1 MNEER
6 IGQIVRHEI
15 SVVIPTVGR
24 SILGRCLHSISEGNE
39 LPGRLVVVDQSSN
52 REIAELLGPL
62 KSLGVETRYV
72 ASRQTGRASG
82 VNRGL
87 EQAESQFV
95 AITDDDC
102 LVAKDWLE
110 RMFMHL
116 KQSPDTVMTG
126 RVEAG
131 GDRQVPFVV
140 TSATPEIYR
149 RPRLKFDALSGGNM
163 GVSQSVLERVGLL
176 DEDPILRCSE
186 DGEWA
191 YRALRAG
198 VSIEYAP
205 DVVVYHYGWRDS
217 EQSREQYRNYAIS
230 CGGFYGKYIGR
241 GDWFIGARAL
251 VHYLRELRRF
261 VKASLTGN
269 RKHIQMSWA
278 CLRWLIPG
286 IFSGLKTN
294 SAKSVGQRKRT

>member
-6 IGQIVRHEI
+6 ISQIVRHEI
-15 SVVIPTVGR
+15 SVVIPTIGR
-24 SILGRCLHSISEGNE
+24 SILRRCLQSITEGNE

-52 REIAELLGPL
+52 GEIAEWLGPL
-62 KSLGVETRYV
+62 MSSGVDTRYV

-87 EQAESQFV
+87 EQVKSPFV

-102 LVAKDWLE
+102 LVSKDWLQ
-110 RMFMHL
+110 RMFVHL
-116 KQSPDTVMTG
+116 KQRPETVMTG

-140 TSATPEIYR
+140 TSAAPEVYR
-149 RPRLKFDALSGGNM
+149 RPRLRFDALSGGNM
-163 GVSQSVLERVGLL
+163 GVSRSVLERVGLL

-198 VSIEYAP
+198 VPIEYAP

-217 EQSREQYRNYAIS
+217 AESQEQYRNYARS
-230 CGGFYGKYIGR
+230 CGGFYGKYIR
-241 GDWFIGARAL
+241 QGDWFIGARAL
-251 VHYLRELRRF
+251 VHYLREFRRF
-261 VKASLTGN
+261 IKASLTGN

-286 IFSGLKTN
+286 IYSGLKAN
-294 SAKSVGQRKRT
+294 SGKSSGEHKRT

>member
-1 MNEER
+1 MKEEH
-6 IGQIVRHEI
+6 ISQIVRHEI

-24 SILGRCLHSISEGNE
+24 SILKQCLQSINEGNE

-52 REIAELLGPL
+52 QEISEWLGLL
-62 KSLGVETRYV
+62 KSSGVETTYV
-72 ASRQTGRASG
+72 ASRQIGRASG

-87 EQAESQFV
+87 EQVKSQFV

-102 LVAKDWLE
+102 LVAKDWLQ
-110 RMFMHL
+110 RLFAHL
-116 KQSPDTVMTG
+116 KQSPETVVTG
-126 RVEAG
+126 RIEAG
-131 GDRQVPFVV
+131 GDGQIPFTV
-140 TSATPEIYR
+140 TSASPEIHR
-149 RPRLKFDALSGGNM
+149 QPRLKFDALSGGNM
-163 GVSQSVLERVGLL
+163 GVSRSVLEKVGLL
-176 DEDPILRCSE
+176 DEDPVLRCSE

-198 VSIEYAP
+198 VPIQYAP
-205 DVVVYHYGWRDS
+205 DVVVFHYGWRDS
-217 EQSREQYRNYAIS
+217 EQSREQYRNYARS
-230 CGGFYGKYIGR
+230 CGGFYGKYIRR

-269 RKHIQMSWA
+269 RQHIQMSWA

-286 IFSGLKTN
+286 IYVGLKAN
-294 SAKSVGQRKRT
+294 SAKNSGESERN

>member
-6 IGQIVRHEI
+6 ISQILRHEI
-15 SVVIPTVGR
+15 SIVIPTIGR
-24 SILGRCLHSISEGNE
+24 SILRRCLDSISEGTE
-39 LPGRLVVVDQSSN
+39 LPGTVVVVDQSSN
-52 REIAELLGPL
+52 REIAEWLGLLR
-62 KSLGVETRYV
+62 SSGVETRYI
-72 ASRQTGRASG
+72 ASNQTGRASAL
-82 VNRGL
+82 NRGL
-87 EQAESQFV
+87 EQVKSQFV

-102 LVAKDWLE
+102 LVAKDWLQ
-110 RMFMHL
+110 RMFIHL
-116 KQSPDTVMTG
+116 EQRPDTVMTG

-131 GDRQVPFVV
+131 GHGHIPFEVK
-140 TSATPEIYR
+140 SAAPQIYR
-149 RPRLKFDALSGGNM
+149 RPRLRFDALSGGNM
-163 GVSQSVLERVGLL
+163 GVSWSVLERVGLL
-176 DEDPILRCSE
+176 DEDPLLRCSE

-198 VSIEYAP
+198 VPIEYAP

-217 EQSREQYRNYAIS
+217 EQSREQYENYARS
-230 CGGFYGKYIGR
+230 CGGFYGKYIRR

-269 RKHIQMSWA
+269 RKHIKMSWA

-286 IFSGLKTN
+286 IYSGLKAG
-294 SAKSVGQRKRT
+294 SATSSGERETT